1 MPELMTAAS
10 PVEIEAKADE
20 AGLPGDAR
28 DAALRLFHD
37 LTSRLEVA
45 ALDLDRAGGEEW
57 PRHRFYFGPRR
68 GAIGRLLGALREQP
82 DTREVTTAPPP
93 GDAPPHALF
102 VAGSDGAFEAA
113 LVACADAGLL
123 RSLGQRVEASLGDTK

>member
-20 AGLPGDAR
+20 AGLPRDAR
-28 DAALRLFHD
+28 DAALSLFHD
-37 LTSRLEVA
+37 LTSRLELA

-68 GAIGRLLGALREQP
+68 GAVGRLLDALRAQP
-82 DTREVTTAPPP
+82 DTSEVTSAPSP
-93 GDAPPHALF
+93 DSAPPHALF
-102 VAGSDGAFEAA
+102 IVGSNGAFEAV

-123 RSLGQRVEASLGDTK
+123 RSLGQRIEARLGGTK